1 MDETSKT
8 ALLWSLVSLH
18 EIVLLGLCHQ
28 SGSNRPM
35 KTPSRFGRFS
45 CQQLGRVG
53 GSQQHVC
60 EADLGRGESSWVPR
74 LPSSLPDSPPCG
86 PACPPDL
93 QACPPLPGQPS
104 PWALSAFLGGQ
115 VRAPAGPFPRSRLSL
130 CLYSSAFRAW
140 LHPSA
145 LDWTRA
151 PTTQSPPPAPVEC
164 AGRGPLLTPL
174 PAGSHVHPFHPD
186 NCPCAQARSG
196 STSSGSPPRP
206 PAPTPDTLW
215 LL

>member
-93 QACPPLPGQPS
+93 QAWPPPSWAALSLGSLCFSWRSSPSSCRPVPKVPPLSLP
-104 PWALSAFLGGQ
+104 LFLGLPC
-115 VRAPAGPFPRSRLSL
+115 VAPSVSAG
-130 CLYSSAFRAW
+130 
-140 LHPSA
+140 
-145 LDWTRA
+145 LDSGSNNA
-151 PTTQSPPPAPVEC
+151 EPAACPCGC

-174 PAGSHVHPFHPD
+174 TAGSHVHPFHPD
-186 NCPCAQARSG
+186 SCPCAQARSG